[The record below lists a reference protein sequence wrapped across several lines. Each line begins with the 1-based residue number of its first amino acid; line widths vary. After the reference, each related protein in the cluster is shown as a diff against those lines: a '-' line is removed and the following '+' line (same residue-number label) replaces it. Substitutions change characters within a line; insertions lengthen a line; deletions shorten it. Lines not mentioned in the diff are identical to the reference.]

1 MVVEE
6 EETLFLTTRMG
17 VLFVVTGIIGKM
29 NVLKRE
35 LTETDSHIVGAG
47 VGDQQTEVVVKA
59 MGGTEPR
66 QMELFRVTSLEVQTA
81 TGVNMQPRIFQ
92 PVLVASRLEMW
103 TTVCFTVSSICA

>member
-1 MVVEE
+1 
-6 EETLFLTTRMG
+6 MG
-17 VLFVVTGIIGKM
+17 VIFVETGIIGKI
-29 NVLKRE
+29 NVLRKE
-35 LTETDSHIVGAG
+35 LKETNSQIVGAG
-47 VGDQQTEVVVKA
+47 VGDQQEEVVVKA

-92 PVLVASRLEMW
+92 PALVASRLEMW